1 MSASAREAPDPFS
14 GAGGQKVHALR
25 RDGCDGR
32 RAGGLRQGLKGKRR
46 MEAGTDRQ
54 QTHDLESQEQ
64 REGEA
69 GLKPGVAA
77 GTVGR
82 KPTSRTPG
90 VPEHRASS
98 FFP

>member
-14 GAGGQKVHALR
+14 GAGGQKVHARGQDR
-25 RDGCDGR
+25 RGVGC
-32 RAGGLRQGLKGKRR
+32 AGDFRQGLKGKRR

-82 KPTSRTPG
+82 RPTSGTPG